1 MHAFFSHV
9 QHVLLIIQDEN
20 IMMKNDRNDHLIIL
34 KE

>member
-1 MHAFFSHV
+1 MLFFSHV

-20 IMMKNDRNDHLIIL
+20 IMMKNDSNDHLIIL